1 MKKYLFIILVAVA
14 FVSCSKA
21 TETRLIGEWKIESV
35 GDCGWSENAKWTFYS
50 GGKLEI
56 TDDIMFGKKDSVQ
69 VCSYDV
75 FTRSIVTRYVR
86 IEGSTMN
93 GVWRVEKVN
102 SRKLK
107 LNRVELL
114 DGNTQGAYLRREFT
128 K

>member
-1 MKKYLFIILVAVA
+1 MKKFLYIFFVAII
-14 FVSCSKA
+14 FVSCSKS
-21 TETRLIGEWKIESV
+21 TETRLIGEWKVEDV
-35 GDCGWSENAKWTFYS
+35 GDCGWSDDAKWTFYS

-56 TDDIMFGKKDSVQ
+56 SNDILFGKADSVQ
-69 VCSYDV
+69 VCSYEV

-86 IEGSTMN
+86 IQGSTMN

-114 DGNTQGAYLRREFT
+114 DGNTQGCYLRREFT